1 MSVRTYRAALTS
13 ALFAGVLL
21 GGTATLAAAQPAR
34 ARLVTVSGLAFDSLR
49 GVPLANAFVILTER
63 SRSTTSDERGRF
75 RFDSVPAGTY
85 TFSMQHAVF
94 DSLGLSGA
102 STRATVTDGKA
113 LVQLSV
119 PSFAALWRTVCGAN
133 PAPLRDTGFV
143 YGTVKDARNRKP
155 IPQAWVE
162 ISWLDVVKLDP
173 AKKSLNVTQRRWK
186 NEIQADAQGGY
197 AVCGTPVGLGI
208 TVRAFHGSNTTPSVT
223 LSAAT
228 DRVRRLDV
236 VLNGTT
242 DADALRRGTVRG
254 TVVDTGGRAV
264 KDIKVAV
271 GDVEARSD
279 ADGRFVLRSV
289 PTGTRQIDA
298 TAVGFNPV
306 SSSVDVFADDTAQV
320 TLATYRLTALDTMRV
335 RAASANGRL
344 RILEFEGRR
353 RQGYGT
359 YLDSTT
365 ISKRATISAA
375 LQGAPGVI
383 IQNQSSNGRR
393 FDIWLYSTGAGNCLA
408 NIILDGVQQ
417 SDSEILN
424 TMSPSDL
431 AAIEVYQQRTTVPTE
446 LLRAQQSCGTVVVW
460 TKRAFK

>member
-1 MSVRTYRAALTS
+1 
-13 ALFAGVLL
+13 
-21 GGTATLAAAQPAR
+21 
-34 ARLVTVSGLAFDSLR
+34 
-49 GVPLANAFVILTER
+49 
-63 SRSTTSDERGRF
+63 
-75 RFDSVPAGTY
+75 
-85 TFSMQHAVF
+85 
-94 DSLGLSGA
+94 
-102 STRATVTDGKA
+102 
-113 LVQLSV
+113 
-119 PSFAALWRTVCGAN
+119 
-133 PAPLRDTGFV
+133 
-143 YGTVKDARNRKP
+143 
-155 IPQAWVE
+155 
-162 ISWLDVVKLDP
+162 
-173 AKKSLNVTQRRWK
+173 
-186 NEIQADAQGGY
+186 
-197 AVCGTPVGLGI
+197 
-208 TVRAFHGSNTTPSVT
+208 
-223 LSAAT
+223 
-228 DRVRRLDV
+228 
-236 VLNGTT
+236 
-242 DADALRRGTVRG
+242 
-254 TVVDTGGRAV
+254 
-264 KDIKVAV
+264 
-271 GDVEARSD
+271 
-279 ADGRFVLRSV
+279 
-289 PTGTRQIDA
+289 
-298 TAVGFNPV
+298 
-306 SSSVDVFADDTAQV
+306 
-320 TLATYRLTALDTMRV
+320 V